1 MAWIA
6 RCFPSQG
13 RPHAHPGG
21 TAQAGVPDGARGHGE
36 AAERGQDRAPARARL
51 LCGAGRCPAL
61 VTVPRERPRPSKE
74 NKNLPRA
81 QNFPVNKTSQGAWWS
96 LFERASRTH
105 VTQAC
110 VTGHSWPSDCGFRR
124 RTCPPPRRPSAALSD
139 TGPDFHM
146 GLGHLGLGLAL
157 LLVGRGLCGLH
168 DTPPALRSRGSLWGA
183 HLSSRGPCRPG
194 RQAVRGTHQKRT
206 GRRLCWTEQPGGPPG
221 GGGVSMV
228 TGES

>member
-1 MAWIA
+1 MNPAGFRRRPPWEAGVWASVAWIA
-6 RCFPSQG
+6 RCVPSQG

-36 AAERGQDRAPARARL
+36 AAERGQDRALARARL
-51 LCGAGRCPAL
+51 LCGAGRRSAL

-124 RTCPPPRRPSAALSD
+124 RTCPPP
-139 TGPDFHM
+139 G
-146 GLGHLGLGLAL
+146 GHLPLPLTLAL
-157 LLVGRGLCGLH
+157 
-168 DTPPALRSRGSLWGA
+168 TSTWGWA
-183 HLSSRGPCRPG
+183 TRAWAWPCCWL
-194 RQAVRGTHQKRT
+194 AVDSAGCMTHP
-206 GRRLCWTEQPGGPPG
+206 LP
-221 GGGVSMV
+221 
-228 TGES
+228 